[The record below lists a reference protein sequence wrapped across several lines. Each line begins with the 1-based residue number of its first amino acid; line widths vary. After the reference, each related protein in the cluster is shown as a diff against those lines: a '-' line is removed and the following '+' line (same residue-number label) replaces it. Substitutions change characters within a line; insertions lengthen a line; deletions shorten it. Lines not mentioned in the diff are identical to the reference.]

1 MLVLIALY
9 IVLRILRTA
18 IWRKL
23 NLSGNRI
30 TVEAGSGTLLLIS
43 YLWKYSGK
51 DSVDACLDCAGD
63 GTERCRV
70 DAKDDDEINVFRG
83 PPPWDSVN
91 FSARP
96 LIWRVSAV

>member
-1 MLVLIALY
+1 MSKQVEDDSKFF
-9 IVLRILRTA
+9 VTFSE
-18 IWRKL
+18 KL
-23 NLSGNRI
+23 NF
-30 TVEAGSGTLLLIS
+30 T